1 MQLTPE
7 ESRQVI
13 SDIEVLKNTSKQV
26 FNALSENTKQ
36 GKENNVLIFT
46 LISKMDKHDVRREYE
61 AKELKLD
68 REHVSELKQAV
79 SDVNARLD
87 TYVDTVAPTMA
98 RVIAKHDS
106 VDNFKKSMGTTW
118 GKMAVGL
125 ISTASLL
132 LIAYVFGVN
141 VIKFL

>member
-26 FNALSENTKQ
+26 FNALSENTQQ
-36 GKENNVLIFT
+36 GKENNALIFT

-68 REHVSELKQAV
+68 REHVAELKQAV
-79 SDVNARLD
+79 SDVNSRLD
-87 TYVDTVAPTMA
+87 TYVDTVAPTIA
-98 RVIAKHDS
+98 RVIVKHES

-118 GKMAVGL
+118 GKMTAV
-125 ISTASLL
+125 SLL
-132 LIAYVFGVN
+132 SAVVLFAAYVFGLEV
-141 VIKFL
+141 KL